1 MKGAG
6 VLRVTYKKSAFKALK
21 DMQPK
26 KANDIRRYILER
38 AANPAAKDNN
48 LKPLVGVPGG
58 FRRRFGGW
66 RVSFTL
72 DADNQVL
79 GVFEIKPRG
88 GAYR

>member
-1 MKGAG
+1 VGI
-6 VLRVTYKKSAFKALK
+6 LRVRYKKSAFKALK
-21 DMQPK
+21 NLQPR
-26 KANDIRRYILER
+26 KANDIRQYILER

-48 LKPLVGVPGG
+48 LKPLVGVSGG
-58 FRRRFGGW
+58 FRRRFGDW

-79 GVFEIKPRG
+79 EVFEIKPRG